1 VLNLSGWM
9 ELFLQRGGEDRMTY
23 GTELETAVKAARA
36 AGEMIRSEFYR
47 PGGPRGGGDHAEID
61 EEAEAE
67 IRKILTGLHEDWGYR
82 GEETG
87 SVEARDSESHVWLVD
102 PNDGTSAFLRGYRGS
117 AVSIALLRGGKPVLG
132 VVYAP
137 VTRDD
142 GEDMIAWA
150 EGCGPLRRNGREIQ
164 CNLISRAL
172 TVDDIVLVSHKADTK
187 SESNAR
193 FVHPARYMAIP
204 SIAYRLA
211 LAAVGEAAAA
221 VSFNCPSGH
230 DYGAGHALLI
240 ARGARLIDES
250 GAEISYSLNGI
261 SHCQACFGGAD
272 GIVNELA
279 GRNWK
284 AVMSGPR
291 SERLQYDL
299 LEPEKAMQMH
309 DAAALDR
316 GRGCLMG
323 QCAGDALGSLV
334 EFQSPE
340 RIAARYPDGV
350 RTLHDGGA
358 FNTIAG
364 QPTDDSEMALILAR
378 SIVRA
383 DGWLP
388 EEAASAYVYWRTSG
402 PFDIG
407 ATTSSALSKIAA
419 LLEKGSPL
427 PLGDGGSGGSQ
438 ANGSLMRVSP
448 IGIWGHAMSPVDV
461 AGFARQDSGLTHP
474 NRICLD
480 SVSVFAFALAKAIS
494 EGCGPGEVYRCVV
507 RYAEEAACPEVL
519 ETVRKAEKAPPAD
532 YIHQMGWVL
541 IALQNAFY
549 RMLHASCVEEGIV
562 NTIMQGG
569 DTDTNAA
576 IAGALLGAVHG
587 FSSFPAQ
594 WRKMVLSCRPI
605 AGLKGVFNARPRAFW
620 PIDIP
625 ELAERLMVI
634 GMNGVRR

>member
-1 VLNLSGWM
+1 
-9 ELFLQRGGEDRMTY
+9 MTY
-23 GTELETAVKAARA
+23 EAELETAIKAARA
-36 AGEMIRSEFYR
+36 AGDMLRREFYR
-47 PGGPRGGGDHAEID
+47 PGGPRGGGEHAEVD

-87 SVEARDSESHVWLVD
+87 SAEARDRDSHVWLVD
-102 PNDGTSAFLRGYRGS
+102 PDDGTSAFLRGYRGS
-117 AVSIALLRGGKPVLG
+117 AVSIALLRGGMPVLG

-137 VTRDD
+137 VSHDD
-142 GEDMIAWA
+142 SEDMISWA
-150 EGCGPLRRNGREIQ
+150 EGCGPLRRNGSEIQ
-164 CNLISRAL
+164 GNLISKAL
-172 TVDDIVLVSHKADTK
+172 TRDDNVLVSHKADTK
-187 SESNAR
+187 SDSNAR
-193 FVHPARYMAIP
+193 FVHPAGYLAIP

-211 LAAVGEAAAA
+211 LAAAGEAAAA

-250 GAEISYSLNGI
+250 GADVSYSLSGI
-261 SHCQACFGGAD
+261 SYCQACFGGPES
-272 GIVNELA
+272 IIKELA
-279 GRNWK
+279 GRDWK
-284 AVMSGPR
+284 AIMSGPR
-291 SERLQYDL
+291 RERLQYDL
-299 LEPEKAMQMH
+299 LEPENAMHMH
-309 DAAALDR
+309 DAAALNR

-340 RIAARYPDGV
+340 RITAKYPDGV

-383 DGWLP
+383 GSYLP
-388 EEAASAYVYWRTSG
+388 EEAARAYIYWRASG

-407 ATTSSALSKIAA
+407 STTSSALSELAA
-419 LLEKGSPL
+419 SLEKGSLQP
-427 PLGDGGSGGSQ
+427 PGGRRRGSQ

-448 IGIWGHAMSPVDV
+448 IGIWGHAMSPDEV
-461 AGFARQDSGLTHP
+461 AGFARQDSSLTHP
-474 NRICLD
+474 DRVCLD
-480 SVSVFAFALAKAIS
+480 AVSVFTVALSKAIS
-494 EGCGPGEVYRCVV
+494 SGCGPGEVYESTV
-507 RYAEEAACPEVL
+507 RYAEGAACKEVL
-519 ETVRKAEKAPPAD
+519 EAVQKAQKEPPAD

-541 IALQNAFY
+541 IALKNAFY
-549 RMLHASCVEEGIV
+549 QMLHAADVEEGIV
-562 NTIMQGG
+562 NTVMQGG

-576 IAGALLGAVHG
+576 IAGALLGALHG
-587 FSSFPAQ
+587 CSSFPGQ
-594 WRKMVLSCRPI
+594 WRKTVLSCRPI
-605 AGLKGVFNARPRAFW
+605 GGLKGVFNARPRAFW
-620 PIDIP
+620 PVDIP

-634 GMNGVRR
+634 GLNGSCH